1 MRYSIKITTLKVLY
15 SFLSILTFSKRYLN
29 RYIENVE
36 RDGEVEAVSIW
47 KGGRYSLD
55 ITTLNILFSF

>member
-1 MRYSIKITTLKVLY
+1 MFLTMRYSIKITTLKVRY
-15 SFLSILTFSKRYLN
+15 SLFSILTFSKPYLN

-36 RDGEVEAVSIW
+36 RDGEFEAVSIW

-55 ITTLNILFSF
+55 IIQL